1 MIKLKDIIGLPSLQ
15 YHVDNR
21 LSLHE
26 NVYRYSSNNFISLF
40 TEARDAWRDGL
51 IELNAQDINLIET
64 TDIGLYGEYN
74 GQRVPL
80 DLPMLDEQ
88 GADTSWEDE
97 DGNKITLEDILDMTK
112 NVPQKDYPTEK
123 LAKIV
128 LNWDNNPEEVER
140 IDQVEISK
148 QYPILIMADEAGK
161 IQWILDGNHRAQ
173 KALRSKSETIP
184 AKIIKPSMLDA
195 KSKKVLLDI
204 PMLEG
209 EVDYEKEKTWKIQDK
224 FPIKVTARKGWSGN
238 YYTIK
243 PKPMNISYDAFMD
256 LGSGGNVAYTSY
268 DYTTG
273 EALWTSDSL
282 EQIKQW
288 EEDNQDKIKV
298 IYPNNI
304 RESYDY
310 DEVAQSEFG
319 MDYDQLGSGEK
330 EWVRDEIDNMSMNE
344 DRKYNQEELLRLD
357 LIARRRFDCD
367 YEKCNDD
374 QKTAV
379 LKDKSKVGVKEAKY
393 KGKDVP
399 LNKPK
404 RGGSKKFFVYTKNKK
419 GNVVKVS
426 FGGTTGLS
434 VKIKEKGARA
444 SFAARHK
451 CATKKD
457 KTKPGY
463 WSCNVGRYW
472 KSLGGAKNFS
482 GYW

>member
-26 NVYRYSSNNFISLF
+26 NVYRYSSDSFIQLF
-40 TEARDAWRDGL
+40 SEARDAHRDGK
-51 IELNAQDINLIET
+51 IKLNEEDTTLLET
-64 TDIGLYGEYN
+64 TDIGIYGEYN

-80 DLPMLDEQ
+80 DLPML
-88 GADTSWEDE
+88 
-97 DGNKITLEDILDMTK
+97 N
-112 NVPQKDYPTEK
+112 
-123 LAKIV
+123 
-128 LNWDNNPEEVER
+128 
-140 IDQVEISK
+140 
-148 QYPILIMADEAGK
+148 
-161 IQWILDGNHRAQ
+161 
-173 KALRSKSETIP
+173 
-184 AKIIKPSMLDA
+184 
-195 KSKKVLLDI
+195 
-204 PMLEG
+204 
-209 EVDYEKEKTWKIQDK
+209 
-224 FPIKVTARKGWSGN
+224 
-238 YYTIK
+238 
-243 PKPMNISYDAFMD
+243 
-256 LGSGGNVAYTSY
+256 
-268 DYTTG
+268 
-273 EALWTSDSL
+273 
-282 EQIKQW
+282 
-288 EEDNQDKIKV
+288 
-298 IYPNNI
+298 
-304 RESYDY
+304 ESYDY